1 MTDYLGNEIHIGDTI
16 VYVGKTS
23 RGYNASFEESVVEVM
38 RDARNE
44 VMVSD
49 HWCTN
54 AKGRKIY
61 NVINLTALG
70 VRPRVLKFDYED
82 IKDTTITNTEE
93 EYLADERLLR

>member
-1 MTDYLGNEIHIGDTI
+1 MKDYLGNEISVGD
-16 VYVGKTS
+16 VVVFSERGS

-54 AKGRKIY
+54 AKGRKSY